1 MSQFNF
7 TALPEWAITT
17 DEPSPV
23 EDIAFTPMEVLP
35 AETKVEDPEIH
46 PGMTK
51 FVKHVRG
58 QVESA
63 MTLSEKIKR
72 DAFVA
77 QYVIDCNGRAAVQ
90 RAFGNEYEYKAAGV
104 RATQLL
110 REPYVKMR
118 IMETIR
124 SLQPHQLVTR
134 SQVFMQM
141 WHEANNLHNAGS
153 VRVAAIA
160 HCGKMLGM
168 EDDQE
173 SAKNLKIQVGVM
185 IVPAM
190 DAKTWDAQAQT
201 SQAALALHAVN

>member
-90 RAFGNEYEYKAAGV
+90 RAFGNEYEYKAADYGDYPLPPTPSACHPV
-104 RATQLL
+104 A
-110 REPYVKMR
+110 
-118 IMETIR
+118 
-124 SLQPHQLVTR
+124 
-134 SQVFMQM
+134 
-141 WHEANNLHNAGS
+141 S
-153 VRVAAIA
+153 VHADVARGEQSPQCWI
-160 HCGKMLGM
+160 CSRGGDRPLWK
-168 EDDQE
+168 
-173 SAKNLKIQVGVM
+173 
-185 IVPAM
+185 
-190 DAKTWDAQAQT
+190 DAWDGR
-201 SQAALALHAVN
+201 